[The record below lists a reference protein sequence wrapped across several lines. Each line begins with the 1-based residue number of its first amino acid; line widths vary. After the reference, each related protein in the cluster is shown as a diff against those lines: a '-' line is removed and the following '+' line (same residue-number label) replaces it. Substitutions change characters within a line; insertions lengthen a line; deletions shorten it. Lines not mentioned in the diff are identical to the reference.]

1 MGVCLLL
8 TGYCVVKEYYLAS
21 FLILLVFD
29 VSFQLSQGCIAWVY
43 CSEVP
48 VDEASG
54 FVMAGQFVTMLVLS
68 LSLETLFNGPLQ
80 IHGTFY
86 VFGISSFFG
95 AIFVNQFIRESKGL
109 TDR

>member
-1 MGVCLLL
+1 
-8 TGYCVVKEYYLAS
+8 
-21 FLILLVFD
+21 
-29 VSFQLSQGCIAWVY
+29 
-43 CSEVP
+43 
-48 VDEASG
+48 
-54 FVMAGQFVTMLVLS
+54 MAGQFVTMLVLS

-86 VFGISSFFG
+86 MFGISSFFG